1 MSESEGAIRKLI
13 IFIIGLILGLWFA
26 IHSEVDIAVII
37 LQAYA
42 RAIQPLNV
50 EQANQ
55 IVNMYIVFFRIF
67 GIVLIILDILGIYIL
82 FKKKQYF

>member
-26 IHSEVDIAVII
+26 IPSEVDIAVII